1 MKDCRSS
8 FWILTMGWMKVLLF
22 ASSSMRKSEEG
33 DSTLHFDESFPESG
47 SRDRMRNRTSEEL
60 EYILRSISSGVS
72 PLANHSK
79 RFSVLP
85 HGHRDSSP
93 FRLLVEF
100 LDPLGTSP
108 PSCASPHASACIS
121 VLLRF
126 GQHAF
131 LFRPPHDDPG
141 AFHFKYMILSLGMK
155 LLTLVIS
162 AILYFQ
168 SSF

>member
-1 MKDCRSS
+1 
-8 FWILTMGWMKVLLF
+8 MGWMKVLLF
-22 ASSSMRKSEEG
+22 ASNSMRKSEEG

-79 RFSVLP
+79 KFSVL
-85 HGHRDSSP
+85 SS
-93 FRLLVEF
+93 RTSGF
-100 LDPLGTSP
+100 LSISDFSWNSRSTLGTSP
-108 PSCASPHASACIS
+108 PSCGSPPHASACIS

-131 LFRPPHDDPG
+131 LFRPPLMIPEPSILR
-141 AFHFKYMILSLGMK
+141 YMILSLGMK